1 MFVKVCG
8 LRTEADVAAAVEAG
22 ADAVGF
28 VFATSVR
35 QIDVET
41 GRKLAAL
48 VPPHVLSVG
57 VFAKMPAN
65 EAGKIAADTGIGM
78 VQLHGGYPREA
89 FGELA
94 GQRLMRATTL
104 TAETDVSVGAYGEE
118 LLLLDSPEAG
128 SGKPWDLAVLAGRR
142 PAGRWLLAGG
152 LAPDN
157 VRAAVEAAEPWG
169 VDVSSGVEAS
179 RGVKD
184 HTLIRAF
191 VKNAKAAGEGL
202 VHGV

>member
-8 LRTEADVAAAVEAG
+8 LRTEADVAAAAEAG

-28 VFATSVR
+28 VFAPSVR
-35 QIDVET
+35 QVDVET
-41 GRKLAAL
+41 GRWLAAL

-57 VFAKMPAN
+57 VFAKMSAS
-65 EAGKIAADTGIGM
+65 EAGKIAADTGIDM
-78 VQLHGGYPREA
+78 VQLHGDYPREA
-89 FGELA
+89 FEELA

-104 TAETDVSVGAYGEE
+104 TANTDVSVGAYGEE
-118 LLLLDSPEAG
+118 LLLLDSPVAG
-128 SGKPWDLAVLAGRR
+128 SGEPWDLSVLDGKR

-157 VRAAVEAAEPWG
+157 VRAAIETAKPWG

-184 HTLIRAF
+184 HDLVRAF
-191 VKNAKAAGEGL
+191 VKNAK
-202 VHGV
+202 HP

>member
-1 MFVKVCG
+1 MPAETYVKVCG

-28 VFATSVR
+28 VFADSVR
-35 QIDVET
+35 RIDVAT

-48 VPPHVLSVG
+48 VPPHVLTVG
-57 VFAKMPAN
+57 VFAKMTAA
-65 EAGKIAADTGIGM
+65 EAGTIAADTGVDM

-89 FGELA
+89 FEELA
-94 GQRLMRATTL
+94 GRRLLRATTL
-104 TAETDVSVGAYGEE
+104 TAETDVSVGTYGEE

-128 SGKPWDLAVLAGRR
+128 SGKPWDLSVLDGRR
-142 PAGRWLLAGG
+142 PEGRWLLAGG

-157 VRAAVEAAEPWG
+157 VRAAIEAAKPWG

-184 HTLIRAF
+184 HALIRAF
-191 VKNAKAAGEGL
+191 VANAKAG
-202 VHGV
+202 